1 MNWTA
6 LIELLTAKEKLI
18 GHPSLSWLMPFIEA
32 EIATLTKEVPQT
44 AKLGVT
50 PPVTPSTSQAIPSKG
65 GSHG

>member
-32 EIATLTKEVPQT
+32 ELATLTKEVPQ
-44 AKLGVT
+44 LGVAPPATPT
-50 PPVTPSTSQAIPSKG
+50 PPAIPSPPLKG
-65 GSHG
+65 TPNG